1 MKILHTTDLHFNKRW
16 CEWINDQQPGYDAI
30 CITGDFLD
38 SSKPEPLD
46 TQMEWMSGWLR
57 DFYKPV
63 FVCSGN
69 HDLEDWSGDG
79 DWLGLIPN
87 ICSDNM
93 IKTLD
98 GIKFGCVPYVDPDFL
113 EFGKCDVVLYHLPP
127 ARSETAIDRTTKADW
142 GDKGLARVLNSG
154 ALAPKVLLCGHIH
167 NPIKTTDII
176 KHTKIYNCG
185 YAKNSPKVPLY
196 SVVEI

>member
-79 DWLGLIPN
+79 AYRDW
-87 ICSDNM
+87 
-93 IKTLD
+93 
-98 GIKFGCVPYVDPDFL
+98 
-113 EFGKCDVVLYHLPP
+113 
-127 ARSETAIDRTTKADW
+127 ETDRKST
-142 GDKGLARVLNSG
+142 RLNSSHRSLSRMPSS
-154 ALAPKVLLCGHIH
+154 A
-167 NPIKTTDII
+167 
-176 KHTKIYNCG
+176 
-185 YAKNSPKVPLY
+185 
-196 SVVEI
+196 